1 LRRRAV
7 QFVAPGKV
15 TVVDEALKSPTRDQV
30 LVQTLISAISAGT
43 ELLIYRGE
51 WPPGLPVDEN
61 IPALQ
66 GTFRYPLKYGYACVG
81 RVISVGS
88 KVDPSWKGQ
97 LVFAFNPHESHF
109 LSYPDNLAPLPLDL
123 PPERAGLLP
132 NMETAVALVMDGR
145 PLIGERVVVF
155 GQGVVGLLTTA
166 LLAKFSL
173 GGLYALDRFALR
185 RDRSLALGAD
195 SVFDPG
201 NPLAMDSLMT
211 FLEMERGGG
220 ADLAYELSGNT
231 AALDQAIS
239 VTGFGGRVVVG
250 SWYGAKR
257 ADIDLGGKFHRSR
270 IKLIG
275 SQVSAIEPELT
286 GRWTKKRRLNV
297 AIGMLRELNTVELV
311 SHRFPVDRAHEA
323 YALLARNPGDAL
335 QVVFTYEGIL

>member
-1 LRRRAV
+1 VVEESLK
-7 QFVAPGKV
+7 APAG
-15 TVVDEALKSPTRDQV
+15 DQI
-30 LVQTLISAISAGT
+30 LVQTLVSAVSAGT

-51 WPPGLPVDEN
+51 WPPNLPVDES

-66 GTFRYPLKYGYACVG
+66 GAFQYPLKYGYACVG
-81 RVISVGS
+81 RVLQVGS
-88 KVDPSWKGQ
+88 EVDPSWTGQ

-109 LSYPDNLAPLPLDL
+109 LSRPQDLVPLPPDL

-132 NMETAVALVMDGR
+132 NMETAVAFVMDGR

-166 LLAKFSL
+166 LLSRFSL

-185 RDRSLALGAD
+185 RDRSVALGAD
-195 SVFDPG
+195 SAFDPAD
-201 NPLAMDSLMT
+201 PLAMDSLMT

-220 ADLAYELSGNT
+220 ADLTYELSGNP

-257 ADIDLGGKFHRSR
+257 ADIDLGGKFHRGR
-270 IKLIG
+270 IKLVS
-275 SQVSAIEPELT
+275 SQVSTLEPELS
-286 GRWTKKRRLNV
+286 GRWTKKRRLNL
-297 AIGMLRELNTVELV
+297 AIGMLRKLNTLDLT
-311 SHRFPVDRAHEA
+311 SHRFPISNADEA
-323 YALLARNPGDAL
+323 YALLAQNPGDAL
-335 QVVFTYEGIL
+335 QVVLTYEGI

>member
-1 LRRRAV
+1 MK
-7 QFVAPGKV
+7 APAG
-15 TVVDEALKSPTRDQV
+15 DQI
-30 LVQTLISAISAGT
+30 LVQTLVSAVSAGT

-51 WPPGLPVDEN
+51 WPPNLPVDES

-66 GTFRYPLKYGYACVG
+66 GAFQYPLKYGYACVG
-81 RVISVGS
+81 RVLQVGS
-88 KVDPSWKGQ
+88 EVDPSWTGQ

-109 LSYPDNLAPLPLDL
+109 LSRPQDLVPLPPDL

-132 NMETAVALVMDGR
+132 NMETAVAFVMDGR

-166 LLAKFSL
+166 LLSRFSL

-185 RDRSLALGAD
+185 RDRSVALGAD
-195 SVFDPG
+195 SAFDPAD
-201 NPLAMDSLMT
+201 PLAMDSLMT

-220 ADLAYELSGNT
+220 ADLTYELSGNP

-257 ADIDLGGKFHRSR
+257 ADIDLGGKFHRGR
-270 IKLIG
+270 IKLVS
-275 SQVSAIEPELT
+275 SQVSTLEPELS
-286 GRWTKKRRLNV
+286 GRWTKKRRLNL
-297 AIGMLRELNTVELV
+297 AIGMLRKLNTLDLT
-311 SHRFPVDRAHEA
+311 SHRFPISNADEA
-323 YALLARNPGDAL
+323 YALLAQNPGDAL
-335 QVVFTYEGIL
+335 QVVLTYEGI

>member
-1 LRRRAV
+1 MVEESLK
-7 QFVAPGKV
+7 APAG
-15 TVVDEALKSPTRDQV
+15 DQI
-30 LVQTLISAISAGT
+30 LVQTLVSAVSAGT

-51 WPPGLPVDEN
+51 WPPNLPVDES

-66 GTFRYPLKYGYACVG
+66 GAFQYPLKYGYACVG
-81 RVISVGS
+81 RVLQVGS
-88 KVDPSWKGQ
+88 EVDPSWTGQ

-109 LSYPDNLAPLPLDL
+109 LSRPQDLVPLPPDL

-132 NMETAVALVMDGR
+132 NMETAVAFVMDGR

-166 LLAKFSL
+166 LLSRFSL

-185 RDRSLALGAD
+185 RDRSVALGAD
-195 SVFDPG
+195 SAFDPAD
-201 NPLAMDSLMT
+201 PLAMDSLMT

-220 ADLAYELSGNT
+220 ADLTYELSGNP

-257 ADIDLGGKFHRSR
+257 ADIDLGGKFHRGR
-270 IKLIG
+270 IKLVS
-275 SQVSAIEPELT
+275 SQVSTLEPELS
-286 GRWTKKRRLNV
+286 GRWTKKRRLNL
-297 AIGMLRELNTVELV
+297 AIGMLRKLNTLDLT
-311 SHRFPVDRAHEA
+311 SHRFPISNADEA
-323 YALLARNPGDAL
+323 YALLAQNPGDAL
-335 QVVFTYEGIL
+335 QVVLTYEGI